1 MALDPRELTPRLG
14 PIPDLAALD
23 EPARRALLE
32 CVRRLD
38 GSLDQLT
45 SRILRLY
52 REQLPDYDVIPDD
65 EIVHS
70 TRIMLRIVV
79 TEAGS
84 FRLPDAATR
93 DRLEE
98 LALRR
103 ASQGLP
109 LEVLAQGYQLG
120 SREMLSVVDAV
131 ARDVGLPPGLVLA
144 IHDSTWHFANE
155 AAGVFARVQRELT
168 VARARFD
175 AERRSTFA
183 RSLLDGSMSVEQ
195 VHGDAVLFG
204 LDPRAQHVVVVF
216 RSRSGEDDT
225 LLRTMYAG
233 TGFPS
238 QSLVANLKSNL
249 VCISRTAPRAIPG
262 TLAAVG
268 PPEPLGQL
276 RRSFDEAMLAL
287 ETAERFG
294 LTGMVSLSD
303 LGPKP
308 LALGAP
314 QAAEHLRARHLAALQ
329 RLGDAGA
336 DIAETARVFLDCDL
350 SVPETAR
357 RLTVHGNTVRYRMNR
372 FRDLSGLDHHRTED
386 LVTMWWLLNGDG
398 PRRTD
403 GRIG

>member
-14 PIPDLAALD
+14 PTPDLAALD
-23 EPARRALLE
+23 EPTRRALLE

-52 REQLPDYDVIPDD
+52 REQLPDYDVVPDD
-65 EIVHS
+65 EIVQS
-70 TRIMLRIVV
+70 TRVMLRIVV

-131 ARDVGLPPGLVLA
+131 ARDVGLPPELSLA

-155 AAGVFARVQRELT
+155 AAGVFARVQRDLT

-183 RSLLDGSMSVEQ
+183 RSLLDGSLSGDQ

-204 LDPRAQHVVVVF
+204 LDPRAQYVVVVF
-216 RSRSGEDDT
+216 RSRSSEDDT
-225 LLRTMYAG
+225 VLRRMYA
-233 TGFPS
+233 GFPS
-238 QSLVANLKSNL
+238 QSLVANLRSNL
-249 VCISRTAPRAIPG
+249 VCISRTAPKAVAG

-268 PPEPLGQL
+268 PPEPLGRL
-276 RRSFDEAMLAL
+276 RRSFDEAVLAL
-287 ETAERFG
+287 ETAEQFG

-308 LALGAP
+308 LVLGAP
-314 QAAEHLRARHLAALQ
+314 QAAEHLRAHHLAELE
-329 RLGDAGA
+329 RLGDAGT
-336 DIAETARVFLDCDL
+336 DITETARVFLDCDL
-350 SVPETAR
+350 SVPETAG
-357 RLTVHGNTVRYRMNR
+357 RLNVHGNTVRYRMHR
-372 FRDLSGLDHHRTED
+372 FRDLSGLDYRRTED
-386 LVTMWWLLNGDG
+386 LITMWWLLNGDR

-403 GRIG
+403 TRIG